1 MGKLERER
9 RWKERR
15 RGDGKSEGEEMERE
29 KERGW
34 KERGREKEDLLADW
48 SRLWRSAGGRV
59 GCLLV
64 QEKGTAVT
72 LKVFV
77 YIP

>member
-1 MGKLERER
+1 MER
-9 RWKERR
+9 
-15 RGDGKSEGEEMERE
+15 RE

-34 KERGREKEDLLADW
+34 KERGKEIEDLLADW